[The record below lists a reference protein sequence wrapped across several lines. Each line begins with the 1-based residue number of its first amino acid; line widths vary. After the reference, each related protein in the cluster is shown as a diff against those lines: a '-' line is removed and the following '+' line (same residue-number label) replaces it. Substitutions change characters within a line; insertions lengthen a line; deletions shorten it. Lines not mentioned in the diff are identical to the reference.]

1 MDEHLV
7 DLPLRDLVA
16 RMATTDPVPG
26 GGSAS
31 AVAGALGAAL
41 THMVVALSRGR
52 PDAAPHEVELT
63 EIGTAAAQFQSELLA
78 LAEADAT
85 AYASVVAA
93 RRLPRDTPRD
103 QEARRVMID
112 ASVREAIRAP
122 RAIARAALEV
132 MRLTE
137 RLAPIGHARAISDVG
152 VATLLAGAAL
162 RGAAMNVEINL
173 PSLPDD
179 DPLRGE
185 AATEIGDLLAGA
197 DDLEPRVRARVAE
210 RLR

>member
-1 MDEHLV
+1 
-7 DLPLRDLVA
+7 
-16 RMATTDPVPG
+16 
-26 GGSAS
+26 
-31 AVAGALGAAL
+31 
-41 THMVVALSRGR
+41 
-52 PDAAPHEVELT
+52 
-63 EIGTAAAQFQSELLA
+63 
-78 LAEADAT
+78 
-85 AYASVVAA
+85 
-93 RRLPRDTPRD
+93 
-103 QEARRVMID
+103 MID
-112 ASVREAIRAP
+112 ASVREAIRTP

-137 RLAPIGHARAISDVG
+137 RLAPIGNAHAISDVG

-185 AATEIGDLLAGA
+185 AATEIGDLLAEA